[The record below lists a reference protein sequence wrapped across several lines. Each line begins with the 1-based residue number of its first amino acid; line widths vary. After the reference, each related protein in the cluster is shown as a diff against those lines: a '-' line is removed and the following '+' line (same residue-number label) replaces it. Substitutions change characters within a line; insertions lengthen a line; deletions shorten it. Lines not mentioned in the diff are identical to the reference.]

1 MEVLPDL
8 VAREPVIVFCGMAA
22 AHSSKL
28 RDHYYESPGNSFWE
42 LLHCSGLA
50 PRQLAPHEDAS
61 VVELGLGLTDLVRH
75 NDTDPPTYELDE
87 LVAKVRTWRPEI
99 LAFTS
104 KTVAAVVAR
113 ELGHRRPGLGETGW
127 EIAGAE
133 VHVLPGT
140 SGANRRH
147 EYDGRPDRLSW
158 WVDLAQL
165 VGRTAPG

>member
-8 VAREPVIVFCGMAA
+8 VARDPAVVFCGMASTRSCTVRE
-22 AHSSKL
+22 H
-28 RDHYYESPGNSFWE
+28 HYASPGNNFWE
-42 LLHCSGLA
+42 MLHASGFSDRRLR
-50 PRQLAPHEDAS
+50 PDEDEE
-61 VVELGLGLTDLVRH
+61 VVRLGLGLTDLVRR
-75 NDTDPPTYELDE
+75 DELSPPTYDLDE
-87 LVAKVRTWRPEI
+87 LVAKLRTWCPEI

-113 ELGHRRPGLGETGW
+113 ELGHRRPGLGEAGW
-127 EIAGAE
+127 ELAGAE

-140 SGANRRH
+140 SGANRRR

-165 VGRTAPG
+165 AGRTPPG